1 MKHGASWLRE
11 RGGCMQ
17 ATQVSKV
24 RGVGIAALIAAFA
37 LFGVLFSTQPAYAAE
52 ATDSAASAV
61 ELKAANVQPDLAV
74 PDQAVDCGAT
84 INVKAENKV
93 DKQTGSWKWEIVSG
107 AEFAQITAGADKDT
121 VTVQGLAK
129 GEATLKV
136 TFTTNDFKKV
146 GSTTA
151 KVTVNGAPA
160 TVSKT
165 NYEITSDSTAIL
177 TGVTNKSKK
186 STKKITVNTV
196 KVDGKTYKVTEIAPK
211 ALANMKKLTKV
222 VIGKNVT
229 KIGAKFLYKSKKVKT
244 IYIKTKKLTKA
255 SVKNSLKGSS
265 VKTVKVPKSKVK
277 AYKKIFTKK
286 NCGKKVKVVA
296 I

>member
-1 MKHGASWLRE
+1 
-11 RGGCMQ
+11 MQ

-52 ATDSAASAV
+52 ATDSAAGAV
-61 ELKAANVQPDLAV
+61 ELKAANVQPVLAV
-74 PDQAVDCGAT
+74 MDQAVDYGAT
-84 INVKAENKV
+84 INVKAENKTPDV
-93 DKQTGSWKWEIVSG
+93 ASKQTGSWKWEIVSG
-107 AEFAQITAGADKDT
+107 AEFVQITAGADKDT

-196 KVDGKTYKVTEIAPK
+196 KVNGKTYKVTEIAPK

-229 KIGAKFLYKSKKVKT
+229 KMGAKFLYKSKKVKT

>member
-1 MKHGASWLRE
+1 
-11 RGGCMQ
+11 MQ

-52 ATDSAASAV
+52 ATDFAAGAV
-61 ELKAANVQPDLAV
+61 ELKAANVQPVLAV
-74 PDQAVDCGAT
+74 PDQSVDCGAT
-84 INVKAENKV
+84 ITVKAENKTADV
-93 DKQTGSWKWEIVSG
+93 ASKQTGSWNWEITSG
-107 AEFAQITAGADKDT
+107 DEFAQITAGANKDT